1 MIRKAKVTGGTV
13 VGIPAADPR
22 ITAFKGVPFAAP
34 PVGENRWRA
43 PQPVIPW
50 EGERQCFTFA
60 PISMQHIPG
69 LDLNNIYSREWNV
82 DPTIPMSEDC
92 LYLNVWTPA
101 KTADE
106 RLPVFVWFFGGGL
119 REGNTTE
126 MEFDGERIA
135 RRGIVVVT
143 VNYRVTV
150 FGFLAHPELTA
161 QQPDAPSNFGHL
173 DQLAGIRWAKENI
186 AAFGGDPDNITIGG
200 QSAGGGSVCA
210 QLTSPLTEGLFKKA
224 VIMSG
229 FTASV
234 YPNPIHNSRPF
245 SENEATGVRF
255 FDFLGVKTL
264 EEARKLDAVY
274 IRDKCNEFEKP
285 FTFTFATATDGVF
298 QTGSSNTDILNG
310 RFRHMPLLITRTS
323 SEFRVGMPAGDMAQF
338 REKARELFGARAE
351 EFLAACGDDPETA
364 KEKASVCVIDTAARV
379 LAAKEEA
386 LGIPDP
392 LYYAVFD
399 PSIPGWDDPGTFHSS
414 DLWFW
419 FETLA
424 KCWRPFKGYHYDL
437 ARQMCNYLAN
447 FIRSG
452 DPNGPDND
460 GVPMPQ
466 WRPMRGGEAN
476 AMWLRDRGCECLIDG
491 PDTVSE
497 IITEAVLRK
506 ES

>member
-1 MIRKAKVTGGTV
+1 MIRKASVTGVVV

-22 ITAFKGVPFAAP
+22 ITAFKGIPFAAP

-43 PQPVIPW
+43 PQPVVPW
-50 EGERQCFTFA
+50 EGERECFTFA

-69 LDLNNIYSREWNV
+69 LDLDNIYSREWNV

-119 REGNTTE
+119 REGNPTE

-135 RRGIVVVT
+135 RRGVVVVT
-143 VNYRVTV
+143 VNYRLTV

-186 AAFGGDPDNITIGG
+186 AHFGGDPGNITIGG

-210 QLTSPLTEGLFKKA
+210 QLTSPLTEGLFQKA
-224 VIMSG
+224 VILSAL
-229 FTASV
+229 TAGA
-234 YPNPIHNSRPF
+234 YPNPIRSSVPF

-255 FDFLGVKTL
+255 FEHLGVKTL
-264 EEARKLDAVY
+264 AEARQLDAVY
-274 IRDKCNEFEKP
+274 IRDKCNEFEVP
-285 FTFTFATATDGVF
+285 FTFTFGTSTDGVF
-298 QTGSSNTDILNG
+298 QTGNATDNMLTG
-310 RFRHMPLLITRTS
+310 RFHHMPLLLTRTS
-323 SEFRVGMPAGDMAQF
+323 SEFFFRMPGEDMAHF
-338 REKARELFGARAE
+338 RANAQKLLGGRAE
-351 EFLAACGDDPETA
+351 EFLALCGDEFAAAKDKSAVCLVETA
-364 KEKASVCVIDTAARV
+364 ALTMARQ
-379 LAAKEEA
+379 KSA
-386 LGIPDP
+386 LGIDP
-392 LYYAVFD
+392 PIWYSVFD
-399 PSIPGWDDPGTFHSS
+399 PSVPGWDDPGTFHSS

-424 KCWRPFKGYHYDL
+424 KCWRPFKGFHYDL
-437 ARQMCNYLAN
+437 ARQMCNYLCN

-452 DPNGPDND
+452 DPNGPDHD
-460 GVPMPQ
+460 GVPMPA
-466 WRPMRGGEAN
+466 WTPAEGDTPA
-476 AMWLRDRGCECLIDG
+476 AMWFRDGGCRCETTQPGAVQRI
-491 PDTVSE
+491 V
-497 IITEAVLRK
+497 TEAGLEALK
-506 ES
+506 

>member
-1 MIRKAKVTGGTV
+1 MIRKANVTGGTV

-22 ITAFKGVPFAAP
+22 ITAFKGIPFAAP

-43 PQPVIPW
+43 PQSVVPW
-50 EGERQCFTFA
+50 EGERECFTFA

-119 REGNTTE
+119 REGNTQE

-143 VNYRVTV
+143 VNYRVAV

-161 QQPDAPSNFGHL
+161 QQPDAPTNFGHL

-186 AAFGGDPDNITIGG
+186 AAFGGDPNNITIGG

-210 QLTSPLTEGLFKKA
+210 QLTSPQTEGLFQKA

-229 FTASV
+229 IVATVFPSAFLEK
-234 YPNPIHNSRPF
+234 PF
-245 SENEATGVRF
+245 AECEATGVDF
-255 FDFLGVKTL
+255 FKHLGVKTL
-264 EEARKLDAVY
+264 AEARALDAVT

-285 FTFTFATATDGVF
+285 FAFTFATATDGVF
-298 QTGSSNTDILNG
+298 QTGNATKNMLSG
-310 RFRHMPLLITRTS
+310 RYHHMPLMVTRTS
-323 SEFRVGMPAGDMAQF
+323 SEFRMGVPAGDMAEF
-338 REKARELFGARAE
+338 RANAAKYLGDRADD
-351 EFLAACGDDPETA
+351 FLAACGDDFAEA
-364 KEKASVCVIDTAARV
+364 KERSAVCVVDTAARV
-379 LAAKEEA
+379 LAASADKR
-386 LGIPDP
+386 GIADAI
-392 LYYAVFD
+392 YYGIFD

-419 FETLA
+419 FENLA
-424 KCWRPFKGYHYDL
+424 KCWRPFKGYHFDL
-437 ARQMCNYLAN
+437 ARQMCNYLTN

-452 DPNGPDND
+452 DPNGPDHD

-466 WRPMRGGEAN
+466 WRPIRADEPN
-476 AMWLRDRGCECLIDG
+476 ALWMRDRGCECRVESADK
-491 PDTVSE
+491 VSG
-497 IITEAVLRK
+497 IIAEAVLAQQD
-506 ES
+506 

>member
-1 MIRKAKVTGGTV
+1 MIRKANVTGGTV

-22 ITAFKGVPFAAP
+22 ITAFKGIPFAAP
-34 PVGENRWRA
+34 PLGENRWRA
-43 PQPVIPW
+43 PQPVVPW
-50 EGERQCFTFA
+50 EGERNCFTFA
-60 PISMQHIPG
+60 PIGMQHIPG

-119 REGNTTE
+119 REGNTQE

-143 VNYRVTV
+143 VNYRLTV

-173 DQLAGIRWAKENI
+173 DQLAGIKWARENI
-186 AAFGGDPDNITIGG
+186 AQFGGDPENITIGG

-210 QLTSPLTEGLFKKA
+210 QLTSPLTGGLFQKA

-229 FTASV
+229 ITASA
-234 YPNPIHNSRPF
+234 YPTPFRRALPF
-245 SENEATGVRF
+245 SENEQTGVRF

-264 EEARKLDAVY
+264 AEARKLDAAY
-274 IRDKCNEFEKP
+274 IRDKCNEFEVP
-285 FTFTFATATDGVF
+285 HTFTFGTSTDGVF
-298 QTGSSNTDILNG
+298 QTGNSTANMLAG
-310 RFRHMPLLITRTS
+310 RFHHMPLLVTRTS
-323 SEFRVGMPAGDMAQF
+323 SEFRMGLPAADMAEF
-338 REKARELFGARAE
+338 RANAKTYFGDRAD
-351 EFLAACGDDPETA
+351 EFLAACGDDLDAA
-364 KEKASVCVIDTAARV
+364 KAKSAPCVVDTAARV
-379 LAAKEEA
+379 LAIRKDK
-386 LGIPDP
+386 LGINAPI
-392 LYYAVFD
+392 YYGVFD

-419 FETLA
+419 FENLA
-424 KCWRPFKGYHYDL
+424 KCWRPFKGFHYDL
-437 ARQMCNYLAN
+437 ARRMCNYLSD

-460 GVPMPQ
+460 GRPMPQ
-466 WRPMRGGEAN
+466 WRPIRGDEPN
-476 AMWLRDRGCECLIDG
+476 AMWLRDDGCECFVD
-491 PDTVSE
+491 PADKVSE
-497 IITEAVLRK
+497 IIIDAVLKQER
-506 ES
+506 

>member
-1 MIRKAKVTGGTV
+1 MIRKANVTGGTV

-22 ITAFKGVPFAAP
+22 ITAFKGIPFAAP

-43 PQPVIPW
+43 PQPVVPW
-50 EGERQCFTFA
+50 EGERECFTFA

-101 KTADE
+101 KSADE

-119 REGNTTE
+119 REGNTSE

-161 QQPDAPSNFGHL
+161 RQPDAPSNFGHL

-210 QLTSPLTEGLFKKA
+210 QLTSPLTEGLFRKA

-229 FTASV
+229 ITASMF
-234 YPNPIHNSRPF
+234 PNPIRNPHPF
-245 SENEATGVRF
+245 SEDEATGLRF
-255 FDFLGVKTL
+255 FEHLGVKTL
-264 EEARKLDAVY
+264 DEARALDAVY

-285 FTFTFATATDGVF
+285 FTFTFATSTDGVF
-298 QTGSSNTDILNG
+298 QTGNATDNMLAC
-310 RFRHMPLLITRTS
+310 RFHHMPLMITRTS
-323 SEFRVGMPAGDMAQF
+323 SEFRMGLAAGDMAEF
-338 REKARELFGARAE
+338 RAKAKECFGGRTE
-351 EFLAACGDDPETA
+351 EFLAACGDDLAEA
-364 KEKASVCVIDTAARV
+364 KERSAVCVVDTAARV
-379 LAAKEEA
+379 LSARRDA
-386 LGIPDP
+386 LGLDFPV
-392 LYYAVFD
+392 YYGVFD

-424 KCWRPFKGYHYDL
+424 KCWRPFKGFHFDL
-437 ARQMCNYLAN
+437 ARQMCNYLTD

-452 DPNGPDND
+452 DPNGPDHD

-466 WRPMRGGEAN
+466 WRPIRGDEPN
-476 AMWLRDRGCECLIDG
+476 AMWLRDGGCECRIEPADK
-491 PDTVSE
+491 VSE
-497 IITEAVLRK
+497 IIVDAVLKADR
-506 ES
+506 